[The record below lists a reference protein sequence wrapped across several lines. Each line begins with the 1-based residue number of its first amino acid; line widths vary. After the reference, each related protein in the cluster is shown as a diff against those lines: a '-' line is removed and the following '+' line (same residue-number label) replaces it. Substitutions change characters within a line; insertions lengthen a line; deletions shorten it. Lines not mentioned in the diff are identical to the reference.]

1 MILLY
6 FPRNIFAVGSWNQIV
21 IDYMHKIIN
30 GESFEAQVHKIKC
43 SLDKELH
50 AMYFGFLLV
59 KQKTMF

>member
-1 MILLY
+1 MTLLY
-6 FPRNIFAVGSWNQIV
+6 FPRNISSVGSWNKIV

-30 GESFEAQVHKIKC
+30 GERC

-59 KQKTMF
+59 IKLCFEKTELTWKVD